1 MDKNP
6 GNPNADLY
14 SILGQLDHLK
24 IENNFYFRLC
34 YPELKGKDNSSCN
47 YWSQSSNPATDSKI
61 SGFKPISLAFTK
73 NSYLKEW
80 KGLGK
85 NIKKYAEDT
94 YIDDAPNQFYW
105 YSAVGAFRFW
115 PDKNKPTIPGPRLE
129 PDPAKRSAIT
139 KVDLHAYNEE
149 RKLIL
154 KTKGYNYQYDP
165 FFCFLTIPSLPSTTE
180 APTTTEG
187 KTTSKVESN

>member
-1 MDKNP
+1 MNNVLDTNP

-14 SILGQLDHLK
+14 SILGQLDQFK

-34 YPELKGKDNSSCN
+34 YPELKGKDDSSCN
-47 YWSQSSNPATDSKI
+47 YWSQSSNPATDSTI

-73 NSYLKEW
+73 NSYGQEW
-80 KGLGK
+80 TGLGK
-85 NIKKYAEDT
+85 NIHKYAFT
-94 YIDDAPNQFYW
+94 YIDDAPNEGNW
-105 YSAVGAFRFW
+105 YSAVGAFSFW
-115 PDKNKPTIPGPRLE
+115 PAKPYIPGPRLE
-129 PDPAKRSAIT
+129 PDPASAIT

-154 KTKGYNYQYDP
+154 KTKGYNYQYNP

-187 KTTSKVESN
+187 TKTSKVESN